1 MWLPKLSMRFG
12 KKEEKANFNPDKIS
26 LSLNSYGYLFSDF
39 DPRDYSE
46 RALSEDFIDE
56 CRRAVREQEGK
67 IELMFLCPKQIR
79 NSKDEIK
86 IKKRLKEYFSYNF
99 KKEYNQRK
107 KLKLEGFFWFL
118 MGSIVM
124 ILATLIESKTNFFL
138 RLLEIMSVPA
148 SWFLFWE
155 GLNKVLITSRERFP
169 QYNFYKKMSEA
180 NIVFADYP

>member
-1 MWLPKLSMRFG
+1 MSFW
-12 KKEEKANFNPDKIS
+12 KKEKGEEANINRNKIS

-46 RALSEDFIDE
+46 KTLSEDFIDE
-56 CRRAVREQEGK
+56 CKRAVKEQEGK
-67 IELMFLCPKQIR
+67 IELIFLCPKNKR
-79 NSKDEIK
+79 DLGDESK
-86 IKKRLKEYFSYNF
+86 IKKRLKEYFLYNF

-107 KLKLEGFFWFL
+107 KLKVEGFFWFL

-124 ILATLIESKTNFFL
+124 ILATLIEGKATFLL

-155 GLNKVLITSRERFP
+155 GLNKVLITSRERLS
-169 QYNFYKKMSEA
+169 QYNFYKKMSES
-180 NIVFADYP
+180 NIIFTDYP